1 MMLHS
6 AISLR
11 LGVGTYMGGMT
22 SVQFKKKTI
31 LAVPLQL
38 SFHRIP
44 PWLGL

>member
-1 MMLHS
+1 MLRS

-22 SVQFKKKTI
+22 SVQFKKNI
-31 LAVPLQL
+31 LGVPLQL

-44 PWLGL
+44 P